1 MMDRLR
7 EGVNSIAIKIILG
20 LIILSFV
27 FAGVGSYLTSGGNNA
42 AAKVGNTEISRGE
55 FEMAYQN
62 ERNRMQAQ
70 FGDSFAQMLA
80 DPAYVESFRKSV
92 LDRMI
97 NDVLLDQQAESLGL
111 RISDAQIRT
120 MILELPQF
128 QSNGKFDQDVYQASL
143 RRAGYSPDS
152 FAEYM
157 RSQLVR
163 EQLLNALQLSEFTLP
178 GEVQAEGKLFTQT
191 RDIRTITINLD
202 YFAKHVELTDEEI
215 QDYYKANP
223 DNFTRPEQ
231 VKVAY
236 IELSAEELKKQI
248 QVSDADVKQYYD
260 EHLDKY
266 SSEEQRRVA
275 HILVEGDDEAKAQ
288 AILDE
293 LNGGA
298 DFAKLA
304 EEKSDD
310 FGSAENGGDLGWI
323 ERDVMDPAFEEA
335 AFALKNVGDTTG
347 LVKSDFGYH
356 IIKLEELKDSVAK
369 PFTEVAAEI
378 KKEMV
383 DQKAVDQFYE
393 LQSELEK
400 VAFEYPDSLDDAS
413 QAVGQTVKTTDFIS
427 QVDAPEVLKNPAV
440 MQAILSPEVK
450 EDGLNSEAIEV
461 APEHIIV
468 VRVEDAR
475 DETVLP
481 LEQVKEQVVTELSR
495 VKGEQQALTLGD
507 KVVESLQAGDDAILA
522 ENKLAFGEQESID
535 RRSPLAS
542 TVFAMAKPTEGKPV
556 FGQSKDFAGNIVIIE
571 LDAVTAELDGELE
584 QQVAMQM
591 LRSSAQQDLA
601 SVVSVLRAN
610 TDIEYFVVSN

>member
-202 YFAKHVELTDEEI
+202 DFAKHGELTDEEI